1 MTAAAP
7 PAIAPVSAPPA
18 SRGAF
23 AAPQPTTTV
32 RAPAAPV
39 AATPAPAPASAPAA
53 PRTPAPAAAALR
65 DDPVQRHELVRTV
78 ARLFDAT
85 VVRVEAAGTLPAQHS
100 GRSAE
105 EATEG
110 GDTDV

>member
-23 AAPQPTTTV
+23 EAA
-32 RAPAAPV
+32 
-39 AATPAPAPASAPAA
+39 PAPAPAAPAA